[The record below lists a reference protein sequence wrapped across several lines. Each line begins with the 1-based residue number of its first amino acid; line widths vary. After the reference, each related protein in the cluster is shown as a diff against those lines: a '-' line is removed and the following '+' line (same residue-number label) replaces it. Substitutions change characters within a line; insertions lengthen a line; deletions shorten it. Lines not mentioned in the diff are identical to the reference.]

1 MINRTHTLA
10 LGALLLAAVQAWC
23 GEPAA
28 PAPAAESAVADKG
41 YDALF
46 SEILQNLPEKDR
58 AKVDSAR
65 GKGPDEPKPGD
76 PDWVPPGEAVRQEK
90 RAKALEKLAPDVK
103 ERVEKAIQKLESRQ
117 KERELE
123 FKELDK

>member
-1 MINRTHTLA
+1 MSDKIRSIAFGALF
-10 LGALLLAAVQAWC
+10 LGAISVWS
-23 GEPAA
+23 GEQVA
-28 PAPAAESAVADKG
+28 PAPVAESVPSDKG
-41 YDALF
+41 YDDLF

-65 GKGPDEPKPGD
+65 GKSPDEPKPGD
-76 PDWVPPGEAVRQEK
+76 PDWAPPGQAVRDEK

-103 ERVEKAIQKLESRQ
+103 ARVEKAILKLENRQ
-117 KERELE
+117 KERALE